1 MNTTIIIKTLLT
13 HPCVKPVCLALIN
26 IALLN
31 AGLISA
37 PQTAHAKT
45 IQAAEPIKTTTT
57 SPLASQVE
65 DQQIIEFK
73 AIELPELVDKS
84 FEKITLLAV
93 KNGLLIPVP
102 HQFEDVDENG
112 QSWFKEDNTPLLGR
126 EGIVDPHDSLFFRY
140 ADTGQRIDAFNS
152 GFTRIT
158 AEIQVLSSQTN
169 EIRYLYVSDQ
179 LTGFQYKPL
188 TQYDQKA
195 GIIKSDYF
203 TLHTNPE
210 DFLSWNDFTY
220 SSYQGEQQNSLLD
233 TLKFRMA
240 AGVLFNS
247 ATITLDNND
256 IKTEVLAV
264 KQGPIRTIILAKS
277 HLTFAAIP
285 VVFLDIRF
293 NVFPQQFNI
302 VVNVEVPA
310 IISTVLSSPQAT
322 ISIDGNNLLGSNVL
336 TAFNPS
342 TPTQVDGH
350 MSDREK
356 ELLTHTV
363 DNGESWVWLGTNAGF
378 DIYTELHVP
387 SNFKAPIS
395 LHYVDDLRLEEK
407 PERFVGQGPN
417 IGYKIHQ
424 IPINETFRFQFDAYF
439 SDTINGVTPQEFA
452 FRIKDIPAVA
462 SQPIADEFNIAQD
475 ATNTN

>member
-1 MNTTIIIKTLLT
+1 VNTTIIITQALLT
-13 HPCVKPVCLALIN
+13 YPRVKSAQLARLLALC
-26 IALLN
+26 A
-31 AGLISA
+31 ALISMT
-37 PQTAHAKT
+37 PITTASA
-45 IQAAEPIKTTTT
+45 
-57 SPLASQVE
+57 QVE
-65 DQQIIEFK
+65 NQQIVELK

-84 FEKITLLAV
+84 FEKLTFLSV

-102 HQFEDVDENG
+102 HQFEDIDENG
-112 QSWFKEDNTPLLGR
+112 QSWFKEGDTPLLGR
-126 EGIVDPHDSLFFRY
+126 KGIVDPHDSLFFRF

-152 GFTRIT
+152 GFTRIA

-169 EIRYLYVSDQ
+169 EISYLYVSDQ
-179 LTGFQYKPL
+179 LSGFQYKPL

-203 TLHTNPE
+203 TLHTKPE

-220 SSYQGEQQNSLLD
+220 RSYKGEQQSSLLD
-233 TLKFRMA
+233 TLKFRLA
-240 AGVLFNS
+240 ADVLFNS

-256 IKTEVLAV
+256 IETEVLAV

-277 HLTFAAIP
+277 HLTFASIP

-293 NVFPQQFNI
+293 NVLPQQFNI
-302 VVNVEVPA
+302 DVIVEVPG
-310 IISTVLSSPQAT
+310 IISTVLRNPQAT
-322 ISIDGNNLLGSNVL
+322 ISIDGNNLLGSDIL
-336 TAFNPS
+336 TAFNPV
-342 TPTQVDGH
+342 TPTKVDGK
-350 MSDREK
+350 MSDTETA
-356 ELLTHTV
+356 LLSHTV
-363 DNGESWVWLGTNAGF
+363 NGGESWVWLGTNAGF

-395 LHYVDDLRLEEK
+395 LHYVDDLSLEEK

-424 IPINETFRFQFDAYF
+424 IPINDTFRFQFDAYF
-439 SDTINGVTPQEFA
+439 SDTIKGVTPQEFA
-452 FRIKDIPAVA
+452 LRIKDIPAVA

-475 ATNTN
+475 GANAN

>member
-1 MNTTIIIKTLLT
+1 MNITITTNAPLT
-13 HPCVKPVCLALIN
+13 YLCVKPARLACR
-26 IALLN
+26 LLVSC
-31 AGLISA
+31 AAFISIT
-37 PQTAHAKT
+37 QTFTTLA
-45 IQAAEPIKTTTT
+45 QADTPITT
-57 SPLASQVE
+57 QVE
-65 DQQIIEFK
+65 AQQIIEFK
-73 AIELPELVDKS
+73 AIELPELVNKP
-84 FEKITLLAV
+84 FEKLTLLAV

-102 HQFEDVDENG
+102 HQFEDIDENG
-112 QSWFKEDNTPLLGR
+112 QSWFKEDGTPLLGR
-126 EGIVDPHDSLFFRY
+126 KGIVDPHDSLFFRY

-152 GFTRIT
+152 GFTRIA

-169 EIRYLYVSDQ
+169 EIRYLYVTDQ
-179 LTGFQYKPL
+179 LAGFQYKPL

-203 TLHTNPE
+203 TLHTKPE

-220 SSYQGEQQNSLLD
+220 NNYQGEQQNSLLD
-233 TLKFRMA
+233 TLKFRLA

-256 IKTEVLAV
+256 INTEVLAV

-277 HLTFAAIP
+277 QLTFASIP

-293 NVFPQQFNI
+293 NVLPQQFNI
-302 VVNVEVPA
+302 DVNVKVPT
-310 IISTVLSSPQAT
+310 IISTVLSNPQAT
-322 ISIDGNNLLGSNVL
+322 ISIDGNNLLGSDIL
-336 TAFNPS
+336 TAFNPV
-342 TPTQVDGH
+342 TPTKVDGR
-350 MSDREK
+350 MSGREK
-356 ELLTHTV
+356 ELLSHTI

-395 LHYVDDLRLEEK
+395 LHYVDDVNLEEK
-407 PERFVGQGPN
+407 PERFAGQGPN

-424 IPINETFRFQFDAYF
+424 IPINDTFRFRFDAYF
-439 SDTINGVTPQEFA
+439 SDTIKGITPQEFA

-475 ATNTN
+475 ATNSN